1 MTLKNYIWDFDGTL
15 FDTYP
20 VMLRALKQ
28 VMIKHDIHYDGDLA
42 YFIKK
47 YSIREFA
54 KQYGTDALLDD
65 YHQLETTL
73 QTQVTCYPGIP
84 AILKQIIA
92 TGGQHFILSH
102 RDDKTYDYLGEL
114 SPLFTE
120 IITSDNHFARKPDP
134 ESLTYLI
141 DKYQLK
147 LDQTVMVG
155 DRPLDILAG
164 QNAGIKTILFDEAGF
179 FQANELNADDTVTT
193 WENFKNEY

>member
-20 VMLRALKQ
+20 VMLTALKQ
-28 VMIKHDIHYDGDLA
+28 VMIKHQIHYDGDLA

-73 QTQVTCYPGIP
+73 QTQVASYPEIP
-84 AILKQIIA
+84 AILKQIID

-102 RDDKTYDYLGEL
+102 RDDKTYAYLGEL
-114 SPLFTE
+114 SLLFTE
-120 IITSDNHFARKPDP
+120 IITSSNHFARKPDP
-134 ESLTYLI
+134 ESLIYLI
-141 DKYQLK
+141 DKYQLR

-164 QNAGIKTILFDEAGF
+164 KNAGIKTMLFDEAGF
-179 FQANELNADDTVTT
+179 FLANELNADYTVTT

>member
-20 VMLRALKQ
+20 VMLKALKQ
-28 VMIKHDIHYDGDLA
+28 VMIQHDIRYDGDLA

-47 YSIREFA
+47 YSIRDFA

-73 QTQVTCYPGIP
+73 QTQVAYYPGIP
-84 AILKQIIA
+84 AILEQIIA
-92 TGGQHFILSH
+92 NGGQHFILSH

-120 IITSDNHFARKPDP
+120 IITSSNHFARKPDP

-141 DKYQLK
+141 NKYQLK

>member
-47 YSIREFA
+47 YSIRKFA

-73 QTQVTCYPGIP
+73 QTQVACYPGIP
-84 AILKQIIA
+84 AILKQIID

-134 ESLTYLI
+134 ESLIYLI

-164 QNAGIKTILFDEAGF
+164 QNAGIKTILFDEGGF
-179 FQANELNADDTVTT
+179 FQSNELNADDTVTT